1 MPNDLLMMPQSDP
14 GCGGGVDGDSL
25 YRYDGIAST
34 GAVTV
39 IVVYI

>member
-25 YRYDGIAST
+25 YDGIAST